1 MANSNDEV
9 EGSWSPRRPRTRT
22 AAEQRASSA
31 PASKDA
37 ATLAADIEKTR
48 EELAETLDAIA
59 DRVSPKKVAAR
70 TSQRVGD
77 SVKQSAARA
86 GESVRAGAASVKD
99 SAAVAAVKDAT
110 SSTVGK
116 HAVGEPAPVTGI
128 QVDPAPSTGAPAGP
142 AAPVSVGPSGAE
154 VPPYLLPQPAAASR
168 LPLYGA
174 AALVVL
180 LLVRR
185 WWRH

>member
-1 MANSNDEV
+1 MPWSQHLPSVGEKL
-9 EGSWSPRRPRTRT
+9 GSV
-22 AAEQRASSA
+22 
-31 PASKDA
+31 
-37 ATLAADIEKTR
+37 ATVVVR
-48 EELAETLDAIA
+48 
-59 DRVSPKKVAAR
+59 
-70 TSQRVGD
+70 QN
-77 SVKQSAARA
+77 ARA
-86 GESVRAGAASVKD
+86 GPA
-99 SAAVAAVKDAT
+99 KDAT
-110 SSTVGK
+110 SATVGK
-116 HAVGEPAPVTGI
+116 HAAGEPAPVTGI
-128 QVDPAPSTGAPAGP
+128 QVDPAPSTGAPAGT